1 MKGNSKRI
9 SGKSF
14 TSYRVQNKDIGAAS
28 PDITNRGNIMS
39 AKQAT
44 KIKAMTHG
52 LTYDVAHPQGSPI
65 LQGQKCS
72 LSCIEVFNCKFCSK
86 LQCLGKVR

>member
-14 TSYRVQNKDIGAAS
+14 TSHKVQNKDIGAAS

-52 LTYDVAHPQGSPI
+52 LTYDVAHPLGGSNI
-65 LQGQKCS
+65 TGTEMLIVLLRG
-72 LSCIEVFNCKFCSK
+72 V
-86 LQCLGKVR
+86 

>member
-1 MKGNSKRI
+1 
-9 SGKSF
+9 
-14 TSYRVQNKDIGAAS
+14 
-28 PDITNRGNIMS
+28 MS

-52 LTYDVAHPQGSPI
+52 LTYDVAHPLGSPI

>member
-1 MKGNSKRI
+1 
-9 SGKSF
+9 
-14 TSYRVQNKDIGAAS
+14 
-28 PDITNRGNIMS
+28 MS

-52 LTYDVAHPQGSPI
+52 LTYDVAHPLGSPI

-72 LSCIEVFNCKFCSK
+72 LSCIECLIVNFALNCS
-86 LQCLGKVR
+86 V